1 MESRVGFVM
10 GNGVSPGRRASRVT
24 CSGRLETFAAASIG
38 VCLIGFSQAWA
49 APDQVISQ
57 GEDIFKAQC
66 AACHLGGGNII
77 PYARGKT
84 LKQKALTKNKMDSTE
99 NIVNLMRNGKGAM
112 PIYAGKLGDEE
123 LEAVAKFVLAQAEAG
138 WP

>member
-99 NIVNLMRNGKGAM
+99 NIVNLMRNGK
-112 PIYAGKLGDEE
+112 
-123 LEAVAKFVLAQAEAG
+123 VS
-138 WP
+138 